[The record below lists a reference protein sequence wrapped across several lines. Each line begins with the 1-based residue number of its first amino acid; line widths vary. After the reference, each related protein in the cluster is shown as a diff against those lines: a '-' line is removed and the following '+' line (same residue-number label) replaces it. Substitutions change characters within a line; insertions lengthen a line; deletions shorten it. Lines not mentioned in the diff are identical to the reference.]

1 MEHEHSEK
9 KSEQEKELTIKIR
22 KQDIWK
28 YTTFLF
34 AALFVIALFWSPL
47 SSWGTNSGSGSN
59 QPINPTVNNPPTGNL
74 KVVIDDND
82 PVFGDKNAPITI
94 VEYSDFQCPF
104 CERAYSGAIA
114 SFKQS
119 DYFKS
124 GKVNLVYKHFP
135 LNSIHPFAQKAA
147 EAAECA
153 NRQGKFWEYH
163 NMLFENQQSLD
174 VASLKS
180 YATKV
185 GLDTTKFNKC
195 LDSGEAKDEVDKE
208 SQQAQAA
215 GGQGTP
221 YFVLIN
227 KAGKTQAVSGAVPYS
242 QFESA
247 IQSLL

>member
-1 MEHEHSEK
+1 MNEEH
-9 KSEQEKELTIKIR
+9 QEKEKDVTIKIR
-22 KQDIWK
+22 KQDLWK
-28 YTTFLF
+28 YATFIF
-34 AALFVIALFWSPL
+34 AALFVISLFWHPFFN
-47 SSWGTNSGSGSN
+47 GTGTTG
-59 QPINPTVNNPPTGNL
+59 PTGNTQQIPPDTTTGPTGNL
-74 KVVIDDND
+74 KVNIEAND
-82 PVFGDKNAPITI
+82 PVLGSKNAPITI

-124 GKVNLVYKHFP
+124 GKVNLVYKEFP

-163 NMLFENQQSLD
+163 NMLFENQQALD
-174 VASLKS
+174 IPSLKS

-208 SQQAQAA
+208 EQQAQTA

-227 KAGKTQAVSGAVPYS
+227 KDGKTQAVSGAVPWS
-242 QFESA
+242 NFESA
-247 IQSLL
+247 ITALS